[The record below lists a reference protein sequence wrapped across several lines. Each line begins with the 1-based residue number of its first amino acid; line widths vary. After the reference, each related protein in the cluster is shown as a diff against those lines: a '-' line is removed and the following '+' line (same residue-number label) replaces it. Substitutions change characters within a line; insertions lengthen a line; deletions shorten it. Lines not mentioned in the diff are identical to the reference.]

1 MAQPAPLYIVTSPRP
16 RMGKTL
22 LARLLMEFFSASD
35 RPLVGFDLNPGEPL
49 LAGRFPKLV
58 WTVDIADTRGQ
69 MALFD
74 CLLADTTST
83 KVIDLGYGP
92 FEQFFKVMQE
102 IGFVPEA
109 RRQSIEPIVLFVP
122 DPAAATMRIY
132 AELQRR
138 LPAIFVPV
146 HNESVSLM
154 FSKEDFPPTRPEYG
168 VIRIQR
174 LSPIVRG
181 VIDRP
186 NFSFNAYMAKQPG
199 GPTEVHSWIGNIYA
213 EFRNFELRLL
223 MGRLS
228 SSLGGMAAQPTA
240 PEPAAPKKQ
249 RWLLP

>member
-22 LARLLMEFFSASD
+22 LARLLMEFFRDSR
-35 RPLVGFDLNPGEPL
+35 RPVVGFDLNPREPL

-69 MALFD
+69 MTLFD
-74 CLLADTTST
+74 RLLADTTST
-83 KVIDLGYGP
+83 KIIDLGYGP
-92 FEQFFKVMQE
+92 FDQFFAVMRE
-102 IGFVPEA
+102 IGFVQEA
-109 RRQSIEPIVLFVP
+109 RRRSIESIVFYVT
-122 DPAAATMRIY
+122 DPAAATVRNY
-132 AELQRR
+132 AELQNR
-138 LPAIFVPV
+138 LPASFVPV

-154 FSKEDFPPTRPEYG
+154 FAREDFPPTRPECG

-186 NFSFNAYMAKQPG
+186 NFSFNAYLGKQPG
-199 GPTEVHSWIGNIYA
+199 GPTEVHQWIANIYA
-213 EFRNFELRLL
+213 ELRDFELHLM

-228 SSLGGMAAQPTA
+228 SSLGGTPA
-240 PEPAAPKKQ
+240 PAAPPTQPKRKEGSA
-249 RWLLP
+249 L